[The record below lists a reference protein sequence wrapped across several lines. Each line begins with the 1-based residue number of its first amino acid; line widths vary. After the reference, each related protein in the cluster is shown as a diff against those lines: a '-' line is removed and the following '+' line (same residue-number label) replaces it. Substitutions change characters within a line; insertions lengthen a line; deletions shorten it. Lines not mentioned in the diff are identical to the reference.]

1 VYSYGECV
9 DKLKDFMTAGYTETV
24 NKLIEELGKLPGIGP
39 KTAERLAFH
48 ILKSKPAD
56 AMALAQAISNVKTKI
71 KQCKICYNFA
81 ETDTCPICSD
91 NRRDKSRICVV
102 EQPKDVIV
110 LEKTGQ
116 CKWVYHVLGGHLAPL
131 DGIEPQHLTIAQLVE
146 RVKAGGVDSATS
158 TSSGQASSPRV
169 QEIIMATNPN
179 ILGDGTAL
187 YISSLLKST
196 GVKITRLARG
206 LATGST
212 LEYASSRMLADAI
225 TSRQPLE

>member
-1 VYSYGECV
+1 
-9 DKLKDFMTAGYTETV
+9 MTTGYTETV
-24 NKLIEELGKLPGIGP
+24 NKLIDELARLPGIGP

-48 ILKSKPAD
+48 ILKSKTAD
-56 AMALAQAISNVKTKI
+56 AMALAQAISDVKTKI
-71 KQCKICYNFA
+71 KMCKICYNFA
-81 ETDTCPICSD
+81 ETDICAICSD
-91 NRRDKSRICVV
+91 TRRDKTRICVV

-116 CKWVYHVLGGHLAPL
+116 CRWVYHVLGGHIAPL
-131 DGIEPQHLTIAQLVE
+131 DGIEPSHLTIDNLVE
-146 RVKAGGVDSATS
+146 RVKAGGVE
-158 TSSGQASSPRV
+158 
-169 QEIIMATNPN
+169 EIIMATNPN
-179 ILGDGTAL
+179 MLGDGTSL

-212 LEYASSRMLADAI
+212 LEYASGKMLSDAI